1 MNCKSLALATLL
13 AALVSQAH
21 AQVPRDAY
29 TEYCESLAT
38 LAETIM
44 SHKQAGYSNQQIET
58 TWGIHGDEIVR
69 AISKRVQNTPVVLT
83 IKVKTDKVV
92 EFREEIRDSC
102 KTAFGI
108 N

>member
-13 AALVSQAH
+13 AALVSQAQ
-21 AQVPRDAY
+21 AQVPRNAY
-29 TEYCESLAT
+29 VEYCESLAT
-38 LAETIM
+38 MAETIM